1 MIAKRKTLARCA
13 WASDDLAIRYH
24 DEEWGV
30 PVLMTARSLNS
41 SFWKERSI
49 CKTTAPITP
58 ANLESRCQ
66 PTSRH
71 SFPSAVAPA
80 IVGVIYT
87 QGAYFGYMS
96 ISAAA
101 VTRYAH
107 PDLETIPRNPKNGG
121 SAKGRKSEKR
131 SSTNRHSSCQRSS
144 VSPGHQYSHQQSLE
158 LSAITSSPAPSSP
171 QASR

>member
-96 ISAAA
+96 NS
-101 VTRYAH
+101 
-107 PDLETIPRNPKNGG
+107 PPR
-121 SAKGRKSEKR
+121 
-131 SSTNRHSSCQRSS
+131 
-144 VSPGHQYSHQQSLE
+144 
-158 LSAITSSPAPSSP
+158 
-171 QASR
+171 SRDIRCRI